1 MLGCADVT
9 ADKTKTAYDCS
20 GKKQTV
26 AIHTLIIWSPCLQE
40 DDYMSHMCPN
50 MSHMC
55 PNASCPVDN
64 SYTNN
69 LVAVLAGG

>member
-1 MLGCADVT
+1 MDISSAEIWEALKCDDRQPVRMLSCPCSICSLDVLGCADVT

-40 DDYMSHMCPN
+40 E
-50 MSHMC
+50 
-55 PNASCPVDN
+55 
-64 SYTNN
+64 
-69 LVAVLAGG
+69 